1 MTGEGKGKGANMI
14 TGAQCRAGRALAELS
29 RAVLARLAG
38 VDEAAI
44 ERFERKLARPSDDEA
59 AAIRAALETAGI
71 VFIPENGGGAGVRLK
86 FNASETRR
94 IATLEGEGGI
104 VGMDDVQ

>member
-1 MTGEGKGKGANMI
+1 MI
-14 TGAQCRAGRALAELS
+14 TSTQCRAGRALAELS
-29 RAVLARLAG
+29 REMLARLSG
-38 VDEAAI
+38 VEAAAI
-44 ERFERKLARPSDDEA
+44 EQFERKLAKPEDREI
-59 AAIRAALETAGI
+59 AAIQAALEQAGI

-104 VGMDDVQ
+104 VGLDDVP